1 MVSSNA
7 LHCFNSRYHSQEPS
21 YNHEVQFTSAHVKC
35 LLSQLLCIMSKYSSL
50 MDYLDAQDPDCSRKE
65 SKQPPLPSQYRNSS
79 SESSISSNPGSP
91 PGYSSRKQYV
101 WDEVESSRPQN
112 RLIEDGTSSSVSSAR
127 TKTSAYRG
135 DNNQSSSQDG
145 TTVSEMI
152 QAVRSK
158 VDAMKIELRN
168 RCDLVRELQTEL
180 ARVRNAKERREEKYK
195 KLWESR
201 LSDLTEE
208 QSKMLKRQ
216 TDFLEKLAVDTKSL
230 FEKDSALR
238 EKIRIG
244 ESNSASTMHRISQD
258 GQRKKERNRNQWISD
273 EKVSF
278 EKVLASKME
287 SMKTQA
293 AKSMGLRL
301 DATVSE
307 YRETALRASEDIDSK
322 LVQLKS
328 ALQAEFLVKNAEA
341 IQKLRDERAEDD
353 DRQKRLEERKLEE
366 ARRRQESEILALKEK
381 FTRNRNV
388 LEEKLERTR
397 RDESSSASSGL
408 VRAREE
414 GSRQLREASESHQ
427 RALAAL
433 LRSNSEARVSQE
445 RELREQADQWECA
458 YRKEAKENQAIMRKR
473 ARDLLTA
480 KTAAETEKIIQRLR
494 AEVEEDRDR
503 TRKSLEKEAEDIRSQ
518 AQIAVDVVRSTE
530 IRSACTPQSVI

>member
-1 MVSSNA
+1 
-7 LHCFNSRYHSQEPS
+7 
-21 YNHEVQFTSAHVKC
+21 
-35 LLSQLLCIMSKYSSL
+35 MSKYSSL

-65 SKQPPLPSQYRNSS
+65 SKQPPLPPQYRNSS
-79 SESSISSNPGSP
+79 SEPSISSKPGSP

-112 RLIEDGTSSSVSSAR
+112 RLIDDGTSSSASSAK
-127 TKTSAYRG
+127 TMTSANRG

-168 RCDLVRELQTEL
+168 RCDFVKELQTEL

-201 LSDLTEE
+201 LCDLTDE

-244 ESNSASTMHRISQD
+244 ESNSASTMQRMSQD
-258 GQRKKERNRNQWISD
+258 GQRKKERSRNQWISD
-273 EKVSF
+273 ERVAF

-307 YRETALRASEDIDSK
+307 YRETALRASEDFDDK

-328 ALQAEFLVKNAEA
+328 ALQAELQVKNAEA

-353 DRQKRLEERKLEE
+353 ERQKRLEERKLDE
-366 ARRRQESEILALKEK
+366 ARRHQESEILTLKEK

-388 LEEKLERTR
+388 LEDKLERTR
-397 RDESSSASSGL
+397 RDESSSARSGV
-408 VRAREE
+408 VRAGEE
-414 GSRQLREASESHQ
+414 GSRQLREASEFHQ

-433 LRSNSEARVSQE
+433 LRSNTEARVSQE

-480 KTAAETEKIIQRLR
+480 KTAAETEKILQRLR
-494 AEVEEDRDR
+494 AEVDEDRDR
-503 TRKSLEKEAEDIRSQ
+503 TRKILEKEAEDIRSQ
-518 AQIAVDVVRSTE
+518 AQMAVDVVRSTE
-530 IRSACTPQSVI
+530 IRSERTL